1 MVKRGGAFRTPGGL
15 AAVAICV
22 AALVAM
28 LWRMRFGLDVSD
40 EAFYVAL
47 PVRFALGDKP
57 FVDELNIAQTAGL
70 LIYPIIRVY
79 TAIAGT
85 SGIFYFIRLLYL
97 VFFGLV
103 GWSAYALAKT
113 RLSQPAALLIGT
125 ACLCFIPY
133 GLPGLSYNTLSMGL
147 FALGLFVVARWL
159 LVSERSR
166 SIVRS
171 PMFWAGVA
179 HAGACFAYAS
189 LLLAVLGTA
198 AVIVF
203 LARGER
209 VRATLTYAAGGL
221 AFCVLVSPI
230 FLMAGAASL
239 REVFAYSGGSGST
252 ATFTIATTSLRLTA
266 FLAQYPQL
274 PFAAFIAAVTMTVA
288 RRYALLTAAG
298 AAFLPLLAR
307 GSLLTGPLASLG
319 FVSCFALLGPILS
332 LGLRDRRAA
341 RVLVVGIAVPSG
353 IAATMAALS
362 SGNGVFAA
370 GLGLY
375 PAAILTAT
383 ILAMFI
389 DETLKAGGWP
399 TMRPYLALA
408 PAVVLYVLLQY
419 ITAQDCIYRDG
430 MRADLTARVTEG
442 PYKGLYTSPAKKE
455 FLHTLS
461 EDIRT
466 YGGRAERALFVYDL
480 PVGYLI
486 ANRRPLAT
494 SPWIFTLPSRVELD
508 ARYFRNHASSGD
520 LIIVD
525 RAQPNMP
532 LDRAVL
538 QRSDLVAARTAFIP
552 YTVYV
557 VR

>member
-1 MVKRGGAFRTPGGL
+1 MPERGAALRTPTGL
-15 AAVAICV
+15 AAVTISV

-28 LWRMRFGLDVSD
+28 LWRMRYGLDLSD

-47 PVRFALGDKP
+47 PLRFALGDRP
-57 FVDELNIAQTAGL
+57 FVDELNIGQTAGL
-70 LIYPIIRVY
+70 LIYPFVRVY

-85 SGIFYFIRLLYL
+85 TGIFLFVRLLYL

-113 RLSQPAALLIGT
+113 RLSQPAAVLIGT
-125 ACLCFIPY
+125 ACICFIPY

-147 FALGLFVVARWL
+147 FALGLFVIARWL
-159 LVSERSR
+159 LVPERSR
-166 SIVRS
+166 NVLRS

-189 LLLAVLGTA
+189 LLLALVATA
-198 AVIVF
+198 AVIVL
-203 LARGER
+203 LASGER
-209 VRATLTYAAGGL
+209 VRATVLYAAGGL

-230 FLMAGAASL
+230 FLAAGVASI
-239 REVFAYSGGSGST
+239 REVIAYSGGSG
-252 ATFTIATTSLRLTA
+252 ATSGFTVAATSLKLTA

-274 PFAAFIAAVTMTVA
+274 PFAAFVTAVAMTLA
-288 RRYALLTAAG
+288 RRYPLLTATG
-298 AAFLPLLAR
+298 AMFLPLLAR

-341 RVLVVGIAVPSG
+341 RVLFLGVAVPSG
-353 IAATMAALS
+353 VAGTVAALT

-375 PAAILTAT
+375 PGAIVTAI

-399 TMRPYLALA
+399 IARPYLALG
-408 PAVVLYVLLQY
+408 PAAVLWMLIQYV
-419 ITAQDCIYRDG
+419 TAQDCVYRDG
-430 MRADLTARVTEG
+430 LRADLTAKVMEG
-442 PYKGLYTSPAKKE
+442 PYRGLYTTPEKRE
-455 FLHTLS
+455 FLRQLAA
-461 EDIRT
+461 DIRT
-466 YGGRAERALFVYDL
+466 YNRGERALFIYDL
-480 PVGYLI
+480 PAGYLM
-486 ANRRPLAT
+486 AYRRPLAT
-494 SPWIFTLPSRVELD
+494 SPWIFTLPTRIEPD
-508 ARYFRNHASSGD
+508 ARYFRAHAKSGD
-520 LIIVD
+520 LVVVD
-525 RAQPNMP
+525 RHQGRMP

-538 QRSDLVAARTAFIP
+538 ELSDVVATRAGFIG